1 MRVDARIEGLEAAQQ
16 ALARLR
22 ESGAKLRP
30 VMAVIAQDLESS
42 TKLRFT
48 DGRGPD
54 GKPWLPLSAA
64 TRISRAKRAAG
75 GKVYVKNRTRT
86 TAAFTRAFLGGMQP
100 LLDTGRLRNSI
111 TSRASNDFAEVGTAT
126 VYARIHQFGGKAGRG
141 RKVTIQARP
150 FIGMSADDRALV
162 VERLRAHL
170 VAASGGGR

>member
-1 MRVDARIEGLEAAQQ
+1 MRVDARIEGLEEARQ
-16 ALARLR
+16 ALAKLR

-30 VMAVIAQDLESS
+30 VMAVIAQDLENS

-48 DGRGPD
+48 DGRAPD

-64 TRISRAKRAAG
+64 TRFSRARKAAG
-75 GKVYVKNRTRT
+75 GKVYVKNRSRT
-86 TAAFTRAFLGGMQP
+86 TAAFTRAYLGGMQP

-141 RKVTIQARP
+141 RKVTIPARP

-170 VAASGGGR
+170 VSAAR